1 MGGRLRQIANLED
14 STAIRDGK
22 QIKET
27 DFNFWGVTFARDSN
41 RFYATLS
48 THGRTYLVEGD
59 VRRAECASSIG
70 EASACPSLS
79 PYETRI
85 AFNKKRT
92 TQR

>member
-41 RFYATLS
+41 RFY
-48 THGRTYLVEGD
+48 RTYLVEGD